1 MQMMQGGGGL
11 GAAPVHHEPVYQPQP
26 QVYQAA
32 PVYQP
37 QPQVYQAAPVYQPQP
52 QVYQAAPV
60 YQPQPAPAYGRMKG
74 GKKMSELLF
83 VWLPDFICS
92 FVFIIV
98 RRWSLILPF
107 GLLSLV
113 INGCISFD
121 FCFYFS

>member
-1 MQMMQGGGGL
+1 MMQMMQGGGGL
-11 GAAPVHHEPVYQPQP
+11 GAAPVHHE
-26 QVYQAA
+26 

-83 VWLPDFICS
+83 V
-92 FVFIIV
+92 
-98 RRWSLILPF
+98 
-107 GLLSLV
+107 
-113 INGCISFD
+113 
-121 FCFYFS
+121 